1 MFKLDE
7 SKLTNIFN
15 YFAPKSTFRGI
26 LSIPH
31 SGEEVPA
38 EFNDYLTS
46 DRKLI
51 GKDVDFKVHELV
63 NIEKLTEAGIAV
75 IVSNIHRTCIDLNRP
90 SDICVLNWKSNS
102 HGEQLVMK
110 EPTPEVI
117 ESLTQKYY
125 APYYEMIKS
134 MINALYKAQ
143 PGVVSLIDLHSM
155 PSTPTKYHLDINP
168 NQKMERPDFC
178 VSDIEGLSCA
188 KEFIDY
194 VCNELKPFSK
204 WVTQNDPYFGGHVT
218 RHIHANYQNINNI
231 QIEINRKIY
240 MDEVK
245 RELDMSLVN
254 NLKVNLTES
263 LIKSFNNFSQ

>member
-15 YFAPKSTFRGI
+15 YFAPKSAFRGI

-31 SGEEVPA
+31 SGEVVPD
-38 EFNDYLTS
+38 EFKDYLTS

-51 GKDVDFKVHELV
+51 GKDVDYKVNELV
-63 NIEKLTEAGIAV
+63 DIDRLTEAGIAV
-75 IVSNIHRTCIDLNRP
+75 IVSNIHRTCIDLNRDI
-90 SDICVLNWKSNS
+90 DICVLNWKSNS
-102 HGEQLVMK
+102 HGEQLVIK
-110 EPTPEVI
+110 EPTEQIV
-117 ESLTQKYY
+117 EELTQKYY
-125 APYYEMIKS
+125 APYYEMLKS
-134 MINALYKAQ
+134 MINVLYKAQ

-155 PSTPTKYHLDINP
+155 PSKPTKYHLDINP

-178 VSDIEGLSCA
+178 VSDIEGLSCT

-194 VCNELKPFSK
+194 VCCELETFSS

-218 RHIHANYQNINNI
+218 RHIHATFQNINNI

-240 MDEVK
+240 MDENK
-245 RELDMSLVN
+245 RELNSSLVKELKN
-254 NLKVNLTES
+254 NLTNS
-263 LIKSFNNFSQ
+263 LIKSFNHFSQ